1 MRAIFDKAIDPSYK
15 PPLLG
20 APPGGQARKRVI
32 TNDQIEEYLI
42 HTELPYEQVQEGMWL
57 IHDENDY
64 IDNIVVIHTPPVITF
79 RVKLLE
85 LSAIAEDTKSGLFQH
100 LLTLNAGDMVAGA
113 YGIEGD
119 SVVIID
125 SLQSENLDY
134 NEFQASIDSITLSIR
149 EHYPEI
155 RSLIPSTEPV
165 IEDMS
170 VEELEESIRS

>member
-1 MRAIFDKAIDPSYK
+1 M
-15 PPLLG
+15 
-20 APPGGQARKRVI
+20 I

-57 IHDENDY
+57 IHDDNDY

-85 LSAIAEDTKSGLFQH
+85 LAALSAETKPNLFQH

-113 YGIEGD
+113 YGIEGE

-149 EHYPEI
+149 EHYPAI
-155 RSLIPSTEPV
+155 RNLLPSDGPV